1 MKDRAPLNPGHF
13 EAPAMSPT
21 SMYGSTG
28 TDEEEYRFSDFLEIR
43 NLVKVFTIQKLNGEP
58 E

>member
-1 MKDRAPLNPGHF
+1 
-13 EAPAMSPT
+13 MSPT

-28 TDEEEYRFSDFLEIR
+28 TDEEEQRFTDFLEIR